1 MIQLCLM
8 FPQMMFDRKGR
19 LISLKHVRSVPLSS
33 SFSSRRS
40 PAHWGCEEAD
50 ESEGNAIKWSIQ
62 GSYLCCLG
70 AMDCYKRGWRRTL
83 FLQTLLK
90 VIQGVVTEAVLWK
103 NNKNKIKKRVW
114 QRNSNTGRPPL
125 LPTAGQSLH
134 EVEKEAEQTHV
145 YWFYGFIDHGH
156 AAETQFIHP
165 ERAKF
170 YELSIETV
178 QDNPRAILRAA
189 FIPLKL

>member
-70 AMDCYKRGWRRTL
+70 ATDCYKRGWRRTL

-103 NNKNKIKKRVW
+103 NNKNKIKKESDREIQTPDALHSSRLPVSLCMKW
-114 QRNSNTGRPPL
+114 KRSRTNSCVL
-125 LPTAGQSLH
+125 IL
-134 EVEKEAEQTHV
+134 
-145 YWFYGFIDHGH
+145 WFYWSR
-156 AAETQFIHP
+156 TRCWNTVHP
-165 ERAKF
+165 SRESK
-170 YELSIETV
+170 
-178 QDNPRAILRAA
+178 ILWIKHRDCTR
-189 FIPLKL
+189 

>member
-50 ESEGNAIKWSIQ
+50 ESEGNAIKWSVQ

-70 AMDCYKRGWRRTL
+70 ATDCYKRGWRRTL
-83 FLQTLLK
+83 FLTDSAESNSGCCDRSSFVKEQQK
-90 VIQGVVTEAVLWK
+90 Q
-103 NNKNKIKKRVW
+103 IKKRVW

-125 LPTAGQSLH
+125 LQTAGQSLH

-178 QDNPRAILRAA
+178 QDNPRTILRAA

>member
-70 AMDCYKRGWRRTL
+70 ATDCYKRGWRRTL
-83 FLQTLLK
+83 FL
-90 VIQGVVTEAVLWK
+90 IDSAES
-103 NNKNKIKKRVW
+103 
-114 QRNSNTGRPPL
+114 NSGCCDRSSFVKEQQK
-125 LPTAGQSLH
+125 QSLTEKFKH
-134 EVEKEAEQTHV
+134 RTPSTPPDCRSVSAWSEKEAEQTYV

-178 QDNPRAILRAA
+178 QDNPRTILRAA

>member
-70 AMDCYKRGWRRTL
+70 ATDCYKRGWRRTL
-83 FLQTLLK
+83 FLIDSAESNSGCCDRSSFVKEQQK
-90 VIQGVVTEAVLWK
+90 Q
-103 NNKNKIKKRVW
+103 IKKRVW

-125 LPTAGQSLH
+125 LQTAGQSLH
-134 EVEKEAEQTHV
+134 EVKKKQNKLMC
-145 YWFYGFIDHGH
+145 IDFMVLLITDTLLKHSSSI
-156 AAETQFIHP
+156 QR
-165 ERAKF
+165 ERNSMN
-170 YELSIETV
+170 YVRL
-178 QDNPRAILRAA
+178 
-189 FIPLKL
+189 

>member
-70 AMDCYKRGWRRTL
+70 ATDCYKRGWRRTL

-103 NNKNKIKKRVW
+103 NNKNKVW

-125 LPTAGQSLH
+125 LQTGRSVSAWS
-134 EVEKEAEQTHV
+134 EKEAEQTYV

-178 QDNPRAILRAA
+178 QDNLRTILRAA

>member
-1 MIQLCLM
+1 M

-70 AMDCYKRGWRRTL
+70 ATDCYKRGWRRTL
-83 FLQTLLK
+83 FL
-90 VIQGVVTEAVLWK
+90 IDSAES
-103 NNKNKIKKRVW
+103 
-114 QRNSNTGRPPL
+114 NSGCCDRSSFVKEQQK
-125 LPTAGQSLH
+125 QSLT
-134 EVEKEAEQTHV
+134 EKFKHRTPSTPPDWPV
-145 YWFYGFIDHGH
+145 SLCMKWKRSRTNLCVLILWFYWSR
-156 AAETQFIHP
+156 TRCWNTVHP
-165 ERAKF
+165 SRES
-170 YELSIETV
+170 E
-178 QDNPRAILRAA
+178 ILWIKHRDCTR
-189 FIPLKL
+189 